1 MISAILLDLDDT
13 LYDEADY
20 LRSGFAVV
28 AERIAALGGHAPA
41 AVLETLAAVERRDG
55 RGRVFDTTLRRLGVA
70 GDLAFVRRLVTAY
83 RMHRPEIDLAPG
95 VRRLLARL
103 GARHRLAIVTDGLPS
118 MQRRKIA
125 ALDLEPAVDAV
136 VYTWELR
143 APKPDPAGFLL
154 ALDRLGVAPDRAVVV
169 GDNPRHDIAAARAI
183 GARSIRVRR
192 GRFVDLASL
201 GSAPPDREIRGLDA
215 LEDALASLEGVP
227 AHA

>member
-20 LRSGFAVV
+20 VRSGLAVV
-28 AERIAALGGHAPA
+28 AERIAGLSGHAPA
-41 AVLETLAAVERRDG
+41 AVLETLVAVERRDG
-55 RGRVFDTTLRRLGVA
+55 RGKVFDTTLRALGVA
-70 GDLAFVRRLVTAY
+70 GDPTLVRRLVTAY
-83 RMHRPEIDLAPG
+83 RMHRPEIDLEPD
-95 VRRLLARL
+95 VRRLLTRL

-143 APKPDPAGFLL
+143 APKPNPAGFLL
-154 ALDRLGVAPDRAVVV
+154 ALDRLGVAPDCAVVV
-169 GDNPRHDIAAARAI
+169 GDNPGHDVAAARAI

-192 GRFVDLASL
+192 GRFADLASL
-201 GSAPPDREIRGLDA
+201 SGAPPEREIDCLEA
-215 LEDALASLEGVP
+215 LETALASLEKVP

>member
-1 MISAILLDLDDT
+1 MNSAILLDLDDT

-28 AERIAALGGHAPA
+28 AERIAALGGHTPA
-41 AVLETLAAVERRDG
+41 AVLETLIGVERRDG
-55 RGRVFDTTLRRLGVA
+55 RGKVFDTTLRALGIA
-70 GDLAFVRRLVTAY
+70 SDPALVRRLVTAY
-83 RMHRPEIDLAPG
+83 RMHRPEIDLEPDL
-95 VRRLLARL
+95 RRLLTRL

-125 ALDLEPAVDAV
+125 ALDLEPAVDAI

-154 ALDRLGVAPDRAVVV
+154 ALDRLGVTPDRAVIV

-192 GRFVDLASL
+192 GRFADLASL
-201 GSAPPDREIRGLDA
+201 SSAPPEREIDCLEA
-215 LEDALASLEGVP
+215 LETALASLEKVP